1 MSFFNELWDGL
12 QGGFLRKPLKKAT
25 GLTDAQLL
33 GAAGLAVAAPYAL
46 PTLGASGAAAGTA
59 GASSAAPMSL
69 GANVATTYG
78 AVDAVPAAVSASQ
91 GAASGGL
98 LDTMAA
104 YGKPAMTALQG
115 ASMAK
120 GLLGQQQPIQGA
132 QLNKQAPQF
141 SGLLTQ
147 PQNDDERRRQQYQQY
162 VQNIGGRNGLAY

>member
-12 QGGFLRKPLKKAT
+12 QGGFLRKPLKQAT

-46 PTLGASGAAAGTA
+46 PALGASGGAAGTA
-59 GASSAAPMSL
+59 GASSAAPIVDMS
-69 GANVATTYG
+69 VQATPQMLQG
-78 AVDAVPAAVSASQ
+78 ASQ
-91 GAASGGL
+91 SFGSGGL
-98 LDTMAA
+98 LSTAA
-104 YGKPAMTALQG
+104 SYGKPAMTALQG

-141 SGLLTQ
+141 SGLLNQ

-162 VQNIGGRNGLAY
+162 VQNIGGGYGRFA